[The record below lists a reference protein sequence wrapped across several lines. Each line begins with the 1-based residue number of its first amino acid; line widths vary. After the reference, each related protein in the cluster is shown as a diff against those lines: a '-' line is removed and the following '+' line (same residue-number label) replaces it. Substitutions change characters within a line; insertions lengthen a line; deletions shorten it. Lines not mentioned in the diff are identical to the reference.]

1 MNMSDDGFP
10 LRGRIWKIANRQ
22 DLLTFLGIMTL
33 LAGFG
38 ISVFIYLTADSY
50 ENNLL
55 GYEVIGGSAYP
66 IRPEDSKIYQR
77 DLQMVGGKAFV
88 LVDQFQSWFM
98 GLWHGKSLAFVVAG
112 ITLLIA
118 AGFFYAANN
127 LPSLSKDYVRDK
139 KNRDNPL

>member
-1 MNMSDDGFP
+1 MSGDGLP
-10 LRGRIWKIANRQ
+10 LRKRIWTIANRQ
-22 DLLTFLGIMTL
+22 DLLTLFGIMTL

-38 ISVFIYLTADSY
+38 ISVFIYLTADGY
-50 ENNLL
+50 ENSLL

-66 IRPEDSKIYQR
+66 IRPEDSKTYQR
-77 DLQMVGGKAFV
+77 DLQMVGGKSFV
-88 LVDQFQSWFM
+88 LVDQFQRWFM

-127 LPSLSKDYVRDK
+127 LPYRSGNYVRDEN
-139 KNRDNPL
+139 NRDNPL